1 LGTVGG
7 TFGIVDPG
15 LGQSGAADFLELFLP
30 LIAGFPRMLVGAGAA
45 APGRLGVPEPLLLVA
60 DSDATPLVII
70 GSCRRRGTS
79 VFYDQF
85 HIVDMTRNRRF
96 N

>member
-1 LGTVGG
+1 MGTVGG

-30 LIAGFPRMLVGAGAA
+30 PIAEFPRMLVGAGAA
-45 APGRLGVPEPLLLVA
+45 APWRLEVPEPLLLVA
-60 DSDATPLVII
+60 DSDATSLVII
-70 GSCRRRGTS
+70 GSCRRPGTS
-79 VFYDQF
+79 VFYDQY
-85 HIVDMTRNRRF
+85 HIVDMTRNTRF

>member
-30 LIAGFPRMLVGAGAA
+30 LIAGFPRMLVGTGAA
-45 APGRLGVPEPLLLVA
+45 APWRLGVPEPLLLVA

-79 VFYDQF
+79 VFYDQY
-85 HIVDMTRNRRF
+85 HIVDMTRNTRF

>member
-45 APGRLGVPEPLLLVA
+45 ALGRLGVPEAFLLVA
-60 DSDATPLVII
+60 DSDATLLVII

-79 VFYDQF
+79 VFYDQY
-85 HIVDMTRNRRF
+85 HIVDMTKNKRF